1 MYKRNSILDIKSALH
16 DSPVVLIN
24 GARQVGKSTLAK
36 VLIEE
41 LYPLMWDDMPGK
53 IDDMLS
59 NIDTPQYFTL
69 DDATTL
75 AAATSSPL
83 SFLEALPPHV
93 VIDEIQRAPELFLA
107 IKKLVD
113 QDRKP
118 GRFLLTG
125 SANAMTLPK
134 VADSLAGRME
144 VHTLWPL
151 SQGEIED
158 RKETFIDHCFGKQ
171 KMPRVPAISWKE
183 LSERVMLGG
192 YPEILK
198 RQEPRRRNAWYR
210 SYLTSIIE
218 RDIRELANIE
228 GYKELPNLLQLLAAR
243 VGGLLNFS
251 DISRISKIGN
261 TTLKRYMALL
271 EAVFIFVPLPAWY
284 RNEEKRLIK
293 SPKVYLN
300 DTGLIMHLRGM
311 DQNRL
316 DADHTTAGLIVE
328 NFVVME
334 LKKQLAWSETL
345 PNLYHFRTTAD
356 KEVDIVLEAPDGR
369 IVGVEVKSS
378 GDVNAHDFAGMKE
391 LAEIAGNKFHR
402 GIVLYTGRETVSFGP
417 NLAAIPI
424 SALWQLSGNAG

>member
-1 MYKRNSILDIKSALH
+1 MLL
-16 DSPVVLIN
+16 N

-36 VLIEE
+36 MLIEQA
-41 LYPLMWDDMPGK
+41 YPLLWDDIPNV
-53 IDDMLS
+53 DVLQSVDS
-59 NIDTPQYFTL
+59 PQYYTL

-75 AAATSSPL
+75 AAAASSPL
-83 SFLEALPPHV
+83 SFLEGLPPHV

-151 SQGEIED
+151 SQGEIEG
-158 RKETFIDHCFGKQ
+158 RKETFIDYCFSTEKLP
-171 KMPRVPAISWKE
+171 KVSPISWKE
-183 LSERVMLGG
+183 LSGRLHLGG
-192 YPEILK
+192 YPESMK
-198 RQEPRRRNAWYR
+198 RSEQRRRNAWYR

-228 GYKELPNLLQLLAAR
+228 GYRELPNLLQLLASR

-251 DISRISKIGN
+251 DISRDTKMSN
-261 TTLKRYMALL
+261 TTLKRYVALL

-293 SPKVYLN
+293 SPKIYLN
-300 DTGLIMHLRGM
+300 DTGLAMHLRGM
-311 DQNRL
+311 DQARL
-316 DADHTTAGLIVE
+316 LDHNKAGFLLE
-328 NFVVME
+328 NFIMME
-334 LKKQLAWSETL
+334 LKKQQAWSETL
-345 PNLYHFRTTAD
+345 PNLYHFRTTTD
-356 KEVDIVLEAPDGR
+356 KEVDVVLEAPDGR
-369 IVGVEVKSS
+369 VVGIESKSS
-378 GDVNAHDFAGMKE
+378 SEVGASDFSGMKE
-391 LAEIAGNKFHR
+391 LAALAGDKFHR
-402 GIVLYTGRETVSFGP
+402 GIVLYTGQETVSFGEKFTAMP
-417 NLAAIPI
+417 V
-424 SALWQLSGNAG
+424 SALWEISVKQEAGKA